1 MYKSGLRAAF
11 KPPRRIDL
19 SQSSLDAKS
28 SSPVPI
34 NRSVD
39 SKVSQDKEPSPYRAA
54 SSELSRQ
61 AYKRPKTNSNVIK
74 SEGSLSVSTPGPK
87 DEESVKMYMVQW
99 RKVTNKKNK
108 TWDGDGLIVVTSSGI
123 TFKCDVKGNGN
134 YKQMGKTLKTKTEG
148 IIAVGSYELEIDY
161 EITDKTTLN
170 NSQDV
175 GQENKVPL
183 HHIPAP
189 PRNQFKKV
197 VPLGASN
204 TQSTARVSTN
214 NRNPLHD
221 PGAEHSL
228 VMTKPPNQKCEDT
241 IDVVVDPVLSKLLR
255 PHQREAVSFVY
266 ECLMGFK
273 NFRGN
278 GALLA
283 DEMGL
288 GKTLTT
294 ITLIWTLLK
303 QTPYSEDISPI
314 CKKVLITCPVTL
326 IGNWKKEFKKWLNIN
341 RIGVLTV
348 NNKQNASKD
357 KQEIKS
363 FGKTRI
369 YQVLIMSYEKVLS
382 CQNELSTIDFDM
394 LVCDEGHRLKNS
406 SNKVLKVLNDL
417 NISKKIL
424 LTGTPIQ
431 NDLVEF
437 YNIINFI
444 NPSVLGSFQ
453 SFQKDFI
460 KPILRSRE
468 VNCINKDT
476 IKRGEIKSNELIELT
491 KEFTLRRTSSIL
503 SGYLTEKTDIIL
515 FCPPTEL
522 QIALF
527 KFVLNSKRFNA
538 LLREDN
544 FNNSLALITLFK
556 KICNSPSLLFQDKL
570 FNSLIENEQDSTID
584 LTTLSKKTA
593 SSKVNIL
600 IPLLIEINQI
610 GDKTVLI
617 SNYTQTLD
625 LLETILNKLNISFL
639 RLDGSTPNKFR
650 DKLVND
656 FNKQPLLTN
665 SVFLLSAKS
674 GGVGLNLIGASRLIL
689 FDNDWNPSIDLQ
701 AMARIHRD
709 GQTKP
714 VFIYRIMTTGCIDE
728 KIFQRQMMKNNL
740 SDKFLDNKTD
750 SKLNLFD
757 MNDLKDLFTVNEKT
771 LSNTHDLLQCECAG
785 IGEDINPLSID
796 IDDSDDTDEEINN
809 PGGWITALDYKQED
823 QKPKKQ
829 QASMINA
836 LIEYKHY
843 NPINVSEHLDCG
855 DLVTKNII
863 QKSKEGSM
871 PIPVTYMLTK
881 VTNCTSV

>member
-19 SQSSLDAKS
+19 SQTSSDAKS
-28 SSPVPI
+28 SSPAPI
-34 NRSVD
+34 
-39 SKVSQDKEPSPYRAA
+39 SQNA
-54 SSELSRQ
+54 SSILPQEGSYRPASSDLSRQ
-61 AYKRPKTNSNVIK
+61 AFKRPKINLNSLKVEN
-74 SEGSLSVSTPGPK
+74 SFTASNTSSK
-87 DEESVKMYMVQW
+87 DEKSVKMYMVQW
-99 RKVTNKKNK
+99 RKFSNKKNK
-108 TWDGDGLIVVTSSGI
+108 TWDGDGLIVVSDSGI

-134 YKQMGKTLKTKTEG
+134 YKQMGKTSKTKTDG
-148 IIAVGSYELEIDY
+148 IIAIGSYELEIDY
-161 EITDKTTLN
+161 EITEKDKAGFS
-170 NSQDV
+170 NSQEV
-175 GQENKVPL
+175 GQENKTPL

-197 VPLGASN
+197 VPLGISN
-204 TQSTARVSTN
+204 ALSTVSKSTA
-214 NRNPLHD
+214 NRSLLHD
-221 PGAEHSL
+221 PNAENSL
-228 VMTKPPNQKCEDT
+228 TMTRPPNRKSED
-241 IDVVVDPVLSKLLR
+241 IVDVVVDPVLSKLLR
-255 PHQREAVSFVY
+255 PHQREAVLFLY

-273 NFRGN
+273 KYKGN

-294 ITLIWTLLK
+294 ITLVWTLLK
-303 QTPYSEDISPI
+303 QTPYSEDTSPI

-382 CQNELSTIDFDM
+382 CQNELSTINFDM

-406 SNKVLKVLNDL
+406 SNKVLKVLNEL
-417 NISKKIL
+417 NISKKVL

-453 SFQKDFI
+453 SFQKDYI

-468 VNCINKDT
+468 VNCINRDT
-476 IKRGEIKSNELIELT
+476 IKRGEVKSNELIELT

-503 SGYLTEKTDIIL
+503 SGYLTKKTDIIL

-522 QIALF
+522 QITLF
-527 KFVLNSKRFNA
+527 KFVLNSRKFNA

-544 FNNSLALITLFK
+544 FNNSLTLITLFK

-570 FNSLIENEQDSTID
+570 FNSLIENEEKSAID

-600 IPLLIEINQI
+600 IPLLIEINEV

-625 LLETILNKLNISFL
+625 LLETVLQKLNISFL
-639 RLDGSTPNKFR
+639 RLDGSTPNKLR
-650 DKLVND
+650 DNLVND
-656 FNKQPLLTN
+656 FNKQHVLKN

-728 KIFQRQMMKNNL
+728 KIFQRQLMKNNL

-757 MNDLKDLFTVNEKT
+757 MNDLKDLFTVNENT
-771 LSNTHDLLQCECAG
+771 LSNTHDLLQCDCSG
-785 IGEDINPLSID
+785 KGEDINLISID
-796 IDDSDDTDEEINN
+796 SDATDQENDT
-809 PGGWITALDYKQED
+809 PKGWITALDYKQED

-836 LIEYKHY
+836 LVEYKHY
-843 NPINVSEHLDCG
+843 NPNNISEKLDCG

-863 QKSKEGSM
+863 QKSKERSI
-871 PIPVTYMLTK
+871 PIPITYMLTK
-881 VTNCTSV
+881 VTDCQSV